1 MFRNFALVMLA
12 LTATAVWSASSE
24 ACGHRCGGH
33 HHHHC
38 GGCGNSGC
46 GNGGC
51 NSGCASCGAAAPACG
66 TCAAAP
72 SGCPGGV
79 CSVNGPVATV
89 AAAPTAAPGYVV
101 VNLPAGSRLTIDD
114 KPTSAI
120 AETRTFVTPQ
130 IQPGYVYTYTLKAD
144 IVRDGKVEQV
154 TKKVSVTAGQE
165 LKVSLTV
172 PAEVVAA
179 K

>member
-1 MFRNFALVMLA
+1 
-12 LTATAVWSASSE
+12 
-24 ACGHRCGGH
+24 
-33 HHHHC
+33 
-38 GGCGNSGC
+38 
-46 GNGGC
+46 
-51 NSGCASCGAAAPACG
+51 
-66 TCAAAP
+66 
-72 SGCPGGV
+72 
-79 CSVNGPVATV
+79 
-89 AAAPTAAPGYVV
+89 VV